1 MVYSGE
7 RPGEG
12 IYVCKDCGVS
22 IKLETDTTEMP
33 ECPECGGTEFIAVK

>member
-1 MVYSGE
+1 MIYTGE

-12 IYVCKDCGVS
+12 IYVCTNCGIS

-33 ECPECGGTEFIAVK
+33 ACPECGDTEFIATK